1 MLGLYLGMADFDL
14 GETLSEAYS
23 SEVVASPTSD
33 APPLIAHLTPMD
45 THRSI
50 PILTIYVALVNYSPL
65 IK

>member
-1 MLGLYLGMADFDL
+1 MANFDL

-23 SEVVASPTSD
+23 SEVASPTSQTR
-33 APPLIAHLTPMD
+33 PLRLHLTPID